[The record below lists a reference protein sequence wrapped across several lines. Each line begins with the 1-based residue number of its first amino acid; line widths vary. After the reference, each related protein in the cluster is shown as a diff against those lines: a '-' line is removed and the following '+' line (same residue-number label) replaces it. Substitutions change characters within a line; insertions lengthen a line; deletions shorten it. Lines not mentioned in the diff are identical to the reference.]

1 MPLRW
6 QWQDIDLRFTL
17 NMGDPVEPREF
28 FEMLRRRWLSIIV
41 TATLLTL
48 ASVATTT
55 LMMPKAYTASTRVFF
70 ADSGDSVSALAPAS
84 SFVEQQMASYAELA
98 TSTKLL
104 NKVVEQLGLNTT
116 AVELAESIEA
126 NVPLDTVI
134 LEIAATDPDPRQ
146 AARIANAVGTELGK
160 AAGDLTPGLANGSKA
175 ISATTLSVAQVPTS
189 PSSPNILRNLGLGLL
204 GIPVGALLWLILA
217 KALILLGRR
226 RLVEPYR

>member
-6 QWQDIDLRFTL
+6 PWQDIDLRFTL

-28 FEMLRRRWLSIIV
+28 LEILRRRWLSIIV

-48 ASVATTT
+48 ASVAAMT

-70 ADSGDSVSALAPAS
+70 AVSGDSVSGLAQAS
-84 SFVEQQMASYAELA
+84 SVVEKQMASYAELA
-98 TSTKLL
+98 TSTKVL

-116 AVELAESIEA
+116 AVELADSIEA
-126 NVPLDTVI
+126 SVPVDTVI
-134 LEIAATDPDPRQ
+134 IEIAATDPDPRQ

-160 AAGDLTPGLANGSKA
+160 AAGDLTPRLANGSKA
-175 ISATTLSVAQVPTS
+175 VSATTFSVAQVPTS

-204 GIPVGALLWLILA
+204 GIPVGALLWLVLA
-217 KALILLGRR
+217 KALIVLGRR

>member
-70 ADSGDSVSALAPAS
+70 ADSGDSVSALAPA
-84 SFVEQQMASYAELA
+84 AS
-98 TSTKLL
+98 
-104 NKVVEQLGLNTT
+104 
-116 AVELAESIEA
+116 
-126 NVPLDTVI
+126 
-134 LEIAATDPDPRQ
+134 
-146 AARIANAVGTELGK
+146 IANAVGTELGK